1 MLNFVCV
8 CVSTCI
14 CNDHQYGSDGSGGEC
29 VGVSVLFA
37 CDRSC
42 PNMGLFVSVQSV
54 VPLEAPW

>member
-1 MLNFVCV
+1 MCV